1 MTPSSARPA
10 GLLHD
15 VSRSVFWNTALL
27 PFVTA
32 AGVVLSILIRRSFGL
47 ESGIYDVVIG
57 VANSILFYSGLGLA
71 GSLPKFLPELQVR
84 AGRRAAARLISQL
97 ASIRIGLVVAILV
110 PLNVW
115 AGPLAEWLQ
124 LGGDGVTYLRWV
136 SVLLLGRAALDFLY
150 RALDSF
156 LQQLSVNALSLTN
169 GVIDVCLVAA
179 VVLLGLKI
187 TDVVAVLAIS
197 AVATAVLALF
207 AVRRNLAAMPTSAG
221 DSSADAPPLER
232 VGKMSAVTYI
242 RDLSLYFATPA
253 FASPALLAVMG
264 RPEPVAIFATSY
276 FVAVSTVTLVV
287 SGFRGIYR
295 PAFARVL
302 AAGEREQLA
311 RSFDLM
317 NKVQVLA
324 VVPAGFGLAVMVAD
338 YLPLLYGPE
347 FAAAVP
353 LARILVALLFAET
366 ALAVGVVVLWAD
378 ERYGPVLMAQLLTV
392 ASAPLFV
399 WTAGRFGLIAA
410 GSVLGGA
417 RFASALVGYFA
428 ARRAYGVRFPW
439 EFAGRVMFVSAIM
452 AATLEIV
459 RRLWGTS
466 LLEACVLT
474 AAGVLIVSVGLRV
487 LRILGPNELEV
498 LKRASIPGRDLL
510 AQWLGPREMI

>member
-1 MTPSSARPA
+1 
-10 GLLHD
+10 
-15 VSRSVFWNTALL
+15 VFWNTALL

-32 AGVVLSILIRRSFGL
+32 AGVLLSILVRRSFGL

-71 GSLPKFLPELQVR
+71 GSLPKFLPELQMR

-97 ASIRIGLVVAILV
+97 ASIRIGLVLAILV
-110 PLNVW
+110 PLNIW
-115 AGPLAEWLQ
+115 ARPLAEWLQ
-124 LGGDGVTYLRWV
+124 LGADGLTYLRWV

-169 GVIDVCLVAA
+169 GAIDVGLAA
-179 VVLLGLKI
+179 VVVLLGLGM
-187 TDVVAVLAIS
+187 TGLVAALGIS
-197 AVATAVLALF
+197 AIATAVLAIF
-207 AVRRNLAAMPTSAG
+207 VVRRKVAAVPTSVS
-221 DSSADAPPLER
+221 DSSEDTPPFER
-232 VGKMSAVTYI
+232 VWKMSAVTYI

-253 FASPALLAVMG
+253 FASPALLAVTG

-276 FVAVSTVTLVV
+276 FVAASTVTLVV

-347 FAAAVP
+347 FAVAVP
-353 LARILVALLFAET
+353 VARILVGLLFAET
-366 ALAVGVVVLWAD
+366 ALAVALLVLWAD
-378 ERYGPVLMAQLLTV
+378 ERYGPVLAAQVLTV
-392 ASAPLFV
+392 AAAPLFV
-399 WTAGRFGLIAA
+399 WSAGRFGLLAA
-410 GSVLGGA
+410 AWVLGTA
-417 RFASALVGYFA
+417 RVVSAIVGYAA
-428 ARRAYGVRFPW
+428 ARRAYAVRFPW
-439 EFAGRVMFVSAIM
+439 EFAGKVTLVSALM
-452 AATLEIV
+452 AAVLLIG
-459 RRLWGTS
+459 RWFWPTS
-466 LLEACVLT
+466 WIEAATLT
-474 AAGVLIVSVGLRV
+474 AAGIVIITVGLRV
-487 LRILGPNELEV
+487 FRVLGPNELDV
-498 LKRASIPGRDLL
+498 LKRSSIPGGELL
-510 AQWLGPREMI
+510 VEWLTARETT